1 LDEPFQVVS
10 LLNRFI
16 ERRLHVF
23 ELFIAGDAVR
33 RRTQESFEPKA
44 AHLTKAKQER
54 PRRARVRSTSAAAL
68 RSLAER
74 LEPSLS

>member
-1 LDEPFQVVS
+1 M
-10 LLNRFI
+10 
-16 ERRLHVF
+16 F

-44 AHLTKAKQER
+44 ARLTKAKQER